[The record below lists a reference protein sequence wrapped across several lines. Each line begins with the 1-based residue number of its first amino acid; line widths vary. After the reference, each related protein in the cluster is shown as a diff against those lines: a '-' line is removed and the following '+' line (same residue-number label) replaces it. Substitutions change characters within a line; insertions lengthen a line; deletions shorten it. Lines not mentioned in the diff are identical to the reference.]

1 MSPSDD
7 IEESSAPLIE
17 HLTEL
22 RSRLIKTV
30 VGFLVGMII
39 CFTIATPIFNFLTA
53 PLCDVL
59 ASRGQDCDLIF
70 ISPQE
75 GFFVAIK
82 VSLLGGFIL
91 AFPYIANQMWR
102 FVAPGLYKS
111 EKGAFLPFLVASPF
125 MFFLGAAFAFYVVTP
140 LAYDFFLGFQ
150 QFGTGGEALP
160 DGDPQSAAPL
170 SVVFQGSAQEYLN
183 LTIKFI
189 VAFGL
194 CFQLPVLLTLMG
206 KAGLVSAEGL
216 GNVSKYA
223 VVGILVLAALV
234 TPPDVITQGI
244 LFVVVYGL
252 YEISIFLVRRVE
264 KKREERLREEGL
276 WFDDEEDEDEAD
288 MADAASDPADDP
300 LLDNDPLMDE
310 FDEDDDDPGMVNRD
324 EDK

>member
-1 MSPSDD
+1 MSASND

-17 HLTEL
+17 HLAEL
-22 RSRLIKTV
+22 RTRLIHSV
-30 VGFLVGMII
+30 VAFIIGMVI
-39 CFTIATPIFNFLTA
+39 CFTVATPIFNFLTA
-53 PLCDVL
+53 PLCSVL
-59 ASRGQDCDLIF
+59 AERGQDCDLIF

-150 QFGTGGEALP
+150 QFGGEGEAVE
-160 DGDPQSAAPL
+160 GVKGAAPL

-189 VAFGL
+189 VAFGM

-206 KAGLVSAEGL
+206 KAGLVSAGGL
-216 GNVSKYA
+216 RSVRKYA
-223 VVGILVLAALV
+223 VIAILVLAALV
-234 TPPDVITQGI
+234 TPPDVVTQVI

-252 YEISIFLVRRVE
+252 YEISIQLVGRVE
-264 KKREERLREEGL
+264 RKREAELRAQGL
-276 WFDDEEDEDEAD
+276 WVDDDE
-288 MADAASDPADDP
+288 
-300 LLDNDPLMDE
+300 
-310 FDEDDDDPGMVNRD
+310 DEDDDFDLDDPLADVIAGD
-324 EDK
+324 EDDKGKS